1 MMVNDGEKKLRQ
13 EYQAWGKLERKL
25 SNTCLLY
32 TSDTESRLR
41 SQEKSSSAARRS
53 CTAAI
58 RGFGILFTRYGVSNL
73 LI

>member
-25 SNTCLLY
+25 SN
-32 TSDTESRLR
+32 TESRLR

-58 RGFGILFTRYGVSNL
+58 RGFGILFTRYGASNL

>member
-25 SNTCLLY
+25 SNT
-32 TSDTESRLR
+32 ESRLR
-41 SQEKSSSAARRS
+41 SQEKNSSAARRS

>member
-25 SNTCLLY
+25 SN
-32 TSDTESRLR
+32 TESRLR

>member
-1 MMVNDGEKKLRQ
+1 MMINDGEKKLRQ

-25 SNTCLLY
+25 SN
-32 TSDTESRLR
+32 TESRLR